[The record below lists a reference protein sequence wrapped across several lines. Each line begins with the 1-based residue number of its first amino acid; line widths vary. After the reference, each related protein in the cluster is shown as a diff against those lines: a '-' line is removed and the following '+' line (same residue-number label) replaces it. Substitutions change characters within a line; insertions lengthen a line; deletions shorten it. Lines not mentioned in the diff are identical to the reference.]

1 VKQTAQRILR
11 ETLAALDTRAA
22 IKRKLV
28 RNGPQVQI
36 GAAAGSSVDLR
47 DFTHILAIAFGK
59 ASFAMAQALTEIFA
73 PEFPAEGILVVP
85 TAPTRELN
93 GWTTYFGGHPLPNE
107 ASFAAGRAIL
117 ERLAACDERTL
128 VFFLLSGGGSA
139 LVESPIDS
147 GATLEDFRALN
158 QALVTCG
165 APIAEI
171 NCVRKHLSAVK
182 GGRMAAAAARSMK
195 VTLAISDV
203 PTGEESALASG
214 PTLPDP
220 TTVRDAEESIGRYN
234 LLAKLPASIRPLFE
248 GHRLQ
253 ETPKEGDVAFE
264 RARFELVLGAHDLTH
279 AAHRA
284 CEGAGYVCVC
294 DSSTDGWPVE
304 KAASHLLALLESQRA
319 ANHGKPVAVIADG
332 EVSSPVMGDGVGGR
346 NAAFVLACVE
356 RVAGKNIAVLSTGT
370 DGIDGNSP
378 AAGAVADGESL
389 ARARAAGLDPREYFR
404 GSDAYHFFVPLCDAI
419 VTGPTG
425 NNLRDLRVLLA
436 S

>member
-1 VKQTAQRILR
+1 VKQTAQRIFR
-11 ETLAALDTRAA
+11 ETLAALDARAA
-22 IKRKLV
+22 MKRKLV
-28 RNGPQVQI
+28 RNGPRVQI
-36 GAAAGSSVDLR
+36 GVAAGSSVDLR
-47 DFTHILAIAFGK
+47 EFTHILAIAFGK
-59 ASFAMAQALTEIFA
+59 ASLAMAEALTEILA
-73 PEFPAEGILVVP
+73 PEFAVEGILVVP
-85 TAPTRELN
+85 ASPTHEPS
-93 GWTTYFGGHPLPNE
+93 GWTTFVGGHPLPNE

-139 LVESPIDS
+139 LVESPIDAR
-147 GATLEDFRALN
+147 ATLEDFRALN

-182 GGRMAAAAARSMK
+182 GGRMADAAARSVK
-195 VTLAISDV
+195 ITLAISDV
-203 PTGEESALASG
+203 PIGEESALASG

-220 TTVRDAEESIGRYN
+220 TTVRDADEIIGRYN
-234 LLAKLPASIRPLFE
+234 LLAKLPTSIRSVFE
-248 GHRLQ
+248 EHRLP
-253 ETPKEGDVAFE
+253 ETPKEGDAAFE
-264 RARFELVLGAHDLTH
+264 RGRFELVLGAHDLTH

-284 CEGAGYVCVC
+284 CEGAGYVCLC
-294 DSSTDGWPVE
+294 DSSTDDWPVE
-304 KAASHLLALLESQRA
+304 KAAAHLLALLEAQRA
-319 ANHGKPVAVIADG
+319 ANRGKPVAVIADG
-332 EVSSPVMGDGVGGR
+332 EVSSPVTGDGVGGR

-356 RVAGKNIAVLSTGT
+356 RIAGKNITVLSAGT

-389 ARARAAGLDPREYFR
+389 AHARAAGLDPREYFR
-404 GSDAYHFFVPLCDAI
+404 GSDAYHFFAALGDAI

-425 NNLRDLRVLLA
+425 SNLRDLRVLLA